1 MRVQVEQGCPQC
13 GAPVTLAEDDRLLT
27 CPYCGVKN
35 FLQTKGPFRYVL
47 PDQENETERRHL
59 IHAPYIRLKSNLFH
73 LTDQGIAYKIIDTTQ
88 LGFVMPGLPPSLGMR
103 PQAMTIGRLTPQTEG
118 RFLRLSVKAKSILEK
133 AVQLS
138 KLSHDLGRHL
148 LHRAYIGDTLSL
160 IYLPLRTDDTHLVDA
175 VTDTPLIAL
184 DRIRDY
190 PLQGTGFNPRWQ
202 VHFLPTLCPRCGWDL
217 EGEKDCLAPTCHNC
231 DTVWEITDHGLQRL
245 DWQVQPGDRDTPLY
259 LPFWKVPAQIPA
271 MQILSFADFIVR
283 TNQPMIPRPQW
294 HERAMQFW
302 IPAFKLRP
310 KIFLHIARQVT
321 VGHWRLDLEAGRSL
335 PNLYPVNLPKS
346 EARQAVKV
354 VLAASATS
362 PRMIF
367 PSLPEARIRNAAAVL
382 AYLPF
387 QDRGHDWVQP
397 QTGAVI
403 SKSVLHF
410 GRSL

>member
-13 GAPVTLAEDDRLLT
+13 GAPVILAEDDRLLT

-35 FLQTKGPFRYVL
+35 FLQTTGPFRYVL
-47 PDQENETERRHL
+47 PDNVDETERRHL

-73 LTDQGIAYKIIDTTQ
+73 LTDKGIAYKIIDTTQ

-103 PQAMTIGRLTPQTEG
+103 PQAMTMGRLTPRAEG

-138 KLSHDLGRHL
+138 KLSNDLGGHL

-190 PLQGTGFNPRWQ
+190 PLQGTEFNPRWQ
-202 VHFLPTLCPRCGWDL
+202 VRFLPTLCPRCGWDL

-259 LPFWKVPAQIPA
+259 LPFWKVPARIPA
-271 MQILSFADFIVR
+271 MEILSFADFIMR
-283 TNQPMIPRPQW
+283 TNQPMVPRPQW

-321 VGHWRLDLEAGRSL
+321 VNHWRLDPEAGRSM

-346 EARQAVKV
+346 EARQAIKV
-354 VLAASATS
+354 VLAACATS
-362 PRMIF
+362 PDNIF
-367 PSLPEARIRNAAAVL
+367 PFLPEARIRNAAVTL

-387 QDRGHDWVQP
+387 QDAGHDWVQP